1 MRALSAEHPCVHTA
15 AAGPLAV
22 LPSLAPVVL
31 WDGAAKED
39 AEVALLIRVELFQ
52 VVSLLV

>member
-1 MRALSAEHPCVHTA
+1 MHTA
-15 AAGPLAV
+15 AAVPLAV
-22 LPSLAPVVL
+22 LLSLASVVL

-39 AEVALLIRVELFQ
+39 AEVALLIPMELFQ

>member
-1 MRALSAEHPCVHTA
+1 MHTA
-15 AAGPLAV
+15 AAVPLAV

-39 AEVALLIRVELFQ
+39 AEVALLIPVELFQ